1 MDFKNRFKK
10 FDGTLIDDV
19 IEYIKDYVT
28 QDPYVT
34 ISVGCDSVQRR
45 HKTVFSVTVMFYNL
59 SLKNGSHLIFFR
71 ENSYKIRDN
80 FERLSREAILLQEV
94 GDYLD
99 TSLRDI
105 YERRDL
111 TIDAR
116 KKYKF
121 HLAKCNGEYP
131 AVPLYMEDEIS
142 NRLELTTT
150 DLSTE
155 YKLVDLH
162 IDFNPKD
169 QFKNK
174 SFLSYKSFVPWLR
187 GMNYR
192 VWAKPKSFAASCAAD
207 VLLQN
212 Q

>member
-1 MDFKNRFKK
+1 MDYKNRFKK

-19 IEYIKDYVT
+19 VDYIKDYIKR
-28 QDPYVT
+28 DPLVT

-45 HKTVFSVTVMFYNL
+45 HKTVFSVTVMFYNTTL
-59 SLKNGSHLIFFR
+59 RNGSHLIFFR

-80 FERLSREAILLQEV
+80 FERLSREAMLLQEV
-94 GDYLD
+94 GDFLD
-99 TSLRDI
+99 ESLQGSYVRG
-105 YERRDL
+105 DL
-111 TIDAR
+111 NPEAM

-131 AVPLYMEDEIS
+131 NLPLYLEDDIS
-142 NRLELTTT
+142 NKLELTTS
-150 DLSTE
+150 DLSAE
-155 YKLVDLH
+155 FRLVDLH

-174 SFLSYKSFVPWLR
+174 SYLSYKSFVPWLR

-207 VLLQN
+207 ILLQN

>member
-1 MDFKNRFKK
+1 MDFTQRFKK
-10 FDGTLIDDV
+10 FDGEQIPNIID
-19 IEYIKDYVT
+19 YISDYVT
-28 QDPYVT
+28 KDPYAT

-45 HKTVFSVTVMFYNL
+45 HKTVFSVTVMFCNEML
-59 SLKNGSHLIFFR
+59 RNGSHLVFFR

-80 FERLSREAILLQEV
+80 FERLCKEAYLLQEV
-94 GDYLD
+94 GEFLD
-99 TSLRDI
+99 NSLKGI
-105 YERRDL
+105 YERKDL
-111 TIDAR
+111 SLDSR
-116 KKYKF
+116 KRYKF
-121 HLAKCNGEYP
+121 HLAKCGGEYP
-131 AVPLYMEDEIS
+131 HLPLFLEEQVT
-142 NRLELTTT
+142 NRLELTSMEVST
-150 DLSTE
+150 D

-187 GMNYR
+187 GMNFR

-207 VLLQN
+207 LLLQN

>member
-19 IEYIKDYVT
+19 VEYIKDYVT

-80 FERLSREAILLQEV
+80 FERLSREAVLLQEV

-99 TSLRDI
+99 TSLKDV
-105 YERRDL
+105 YVRRDL

-155 YKLVDLH
+155 YRLVDLH

>member
-1 MDFKNRFKK
+1 MDFRNRFKK

-19 IEYIKDYVT
+19 IEYIKNYVT

-80 FERLSREAILLQEV
+80 FERLSREAVLLQEV

-99 TSLRDI
+99 TSLKDV
-105 YERRDL
+105 YVRRDL

-155 YKLVDLH
+155 YRLVDLH